1 MTTKEA
7 ITVQSLRSVTDV
19 KKAMAMAQL
28 PAINDDALRTLGNL
42 MGNDFR
48 AALVAVINGDDPDD
62 SKKVLLR
69 RSLSLLTDAVAD
81 GLRKCEIS
89 VPSYAK
95 LINLGMEK
103 GKEIRDQIATALSGD
118 KEKAAAAKKW
128 LQEAFGAFS
137 SPIPN
142 QPLGNGPKSDS
153 AHQESPARANA
164 ARDHVPDAGSYSHE
178 EMSEE
183 GSGQRDYRSVHFYGE
198 KFALCFSASTTK
210 DKSKPTVNID
220 AANAIPGKQRKFDWQ
235 GAIHFQFTPKEL
247 PGVLSVLMGSRQS
260 VEYKS
265 HGVTHDKGFSI
276 ERQDGRFYAKL
287 FAKDMGSRGVAIPPH
302 EAFQLAT
309 LILDQIRAPLPGYS
323 VEAVL
328 GMVAATSRFSHQA
341 AAARP

>member
-19 KKAMAMAQL
+19 KSAMAKAGL

-48 AALVAVINGDDPDD
+48 AALVAVINGDDPDN

-81 GLRKCEIS
+81 GLRKCEINA
-89 VPSYAK
+89 PTYAK

-103 GKEIRDQIATALSGD
+103 GKEIRDHIATALSGD
-118 KEKAAAAKKW
+118 KEKAAASKKW

-137 SPIPN
+137 SPVPN
-142 QPLGNGPKSDS
+142 QPLASGNKSDLT
-153 AHQESPARANA
+153 AQEGVARTNPDLDAS
-164 ARDHVPDAGSYSHE
+164 DAGKYSHE
-178 EMSEE
+178 DISED
-183 GSGQRDYRSVHFYGE
+183 GPGQRDYRSVHFYGE

-210 DKSKPTVNID
+210 EKNKPTVNID

-265 HGVTHDKGFSI
+265 HGVTHDKGFAI

-328 GMVAATSRFSHQA
+328 GMVAATSRFTQQA